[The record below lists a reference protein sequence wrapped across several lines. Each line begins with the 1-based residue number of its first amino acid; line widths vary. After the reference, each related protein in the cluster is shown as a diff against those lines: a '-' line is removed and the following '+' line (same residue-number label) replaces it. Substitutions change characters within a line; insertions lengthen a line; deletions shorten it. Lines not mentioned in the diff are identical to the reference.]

1 MTAPIRV
8 LHLEDSPRDAALISH
23 SLAAAGLYCDITVVD
38 DEARFEAALRE
49 QEVDVVLCDYNLPG
63 YDGLLALELARA
75 RRPGVPVLMISGTID
90 EEHAVECLHCGATD
104 YLLKGRLERLPSAVR
119 RALAEVE
126 KARSAERVSV
136 AFLRQTRRI
145 RELHELT
152 VATTLSDAY
161 RIGEALRVGGSWFG
175 MALGLVCRTE
185 RGVLTVEHSWSD
197 ALTQPAPLVTHGP
210 LEGSC
215 AADVLA
221 DGVPRALPG
230 SHPPRHRAHPALRRG
245 EVARYIGVPLIVHGR
260 PYGTV
265 EFMSEH
271 ARTEPFDDTDTASLQ
286 MLARWIGAVIGVH
299 HLQEQ
304 VNRSQ
309 KMEAIG
315 TLASSVAH
323 DFNNLLSVIQCS
335 AQILML
341 ELPPDGDQAVEVQ
354 QVLEATTRATTL
366 TRQLLTFSR
375 KEVSKPQTVDLGVL
389 LEKVSSMLRRLI
401 RSDVTLEVTRAGEV
415 LGAFVDAGQFEQV
428 VMNLCLN
435 ARDAMPN
442 GGLLS
447 LSVDRVPIDLDF
459 VAGHPWAQP
468 GEFVRVTVR
477 DSGMG
482 MDAET
487 QSRIFEPFFT
497 TKGAVDGTGLGLVV
511 VYGIVQQH
519 GGLINVMSRPGMGT
533 TFELYFPHEPLA
545 AQLEQF
551 AREIVLADAA
561 TGGESAPGLP
571 TIAVRRML
579 LVDDEDAIRRVAS
592 RLLTRQGYTVIA
604 CANGVDALRAID
616 DPTLELHVAMLDVV
630 MPDMSGFELFRRLRE
645 RRPCLPVVF
654 VTAYADQDEFARVRG
669 PGVRLVEKPFEI
681 ERLVEVIREAAS
693 EMEVPV

>member
-1 MTAPIRV
+1 MTGPIRV
-8 LHLEDSPRDAALISH
+8 LHLEDSPRDAALIAH
-23 SLAAAGLYCDITVVD
+23 SLTAAGLSCDITVVD

-63 YDGLLALELARA
+63 YDGFLALELARA

-90 EEHAVECLHCGATD
+90 EEHAVECLHRGATD
-104 YLLKGRLERLPSAVR
+104 YLLKGRLERLPSAMR
-119 RALAEVE
+119 RALAEVGR
-126 KARSAERVSV
+126 ARSAERVSA
-136 AFLRQTRRI
+136 AFLRQSQRI

-152 VATTLSDAY
+152 VATTLSDDY

-185 RGVLTVEHSWSD
+185 RGVLGVEHRWSD
-197 ALTQPAPLVTHGP
+197 ALTPSAPLVAQGP

-230 SHPPRHRAHPALRRG
+230 SHPPRHRAHPALPRG
-245 EVARYIGVPLIVHGR
+245 EVASYIGVPLIVHGR

-265 EFMSEH
+265 EFMSGQ

-335 AQILML
+335 TEILML
-341 ELPPDGDQAVEVQ
+341 RLPPDDDQAVELQ
-354 QVLEATTRATTL
+354 QVLEATSRATTL

-389 LEKVSSMLRRLI
+389 LEKVSNMLRRLI
-401 RSDVTLEVTRAGEV
+401 GSDVTLEVTRAGEV

-435 ARDAMPN
+435 ARDAMPH
-442 GGLLS
+442 GGVLS

-459 VAGHPWAQP
+459 AAGHPWAQP
-468 GEFVRVTVR
+468 GEFVRVSAR
-477 DSGMG
+477 DTGVG

-487 QSRIFEPFFT
+487 QARIFEPFFT
-497 TKGAVDGTGLGLVV
+497 TKSAANGTGLGLAV

-519 GGLINVMSRPGMGT
+519 GGLINVVSRPGLGT

-545 AQLEQF
+545 GQLEQL
-551 AREIVLADAA
+551 AREVALADAMA
-561 TGGESAPGLP
+561 SGESAPDLP
-571 TIAVRRML
+571 TAAARTLL
-579 LVDDEDAIRRVAS
+579 LVDDEDAIRRVAT
-592 RLLTRQGYTVIA
+592 RLLTREGYTVVA
-604 CANGVDALRAID
+604 CANGPDALRAVE
-616 DPTLELHVAMLDVV
+616 DPTSDIYAAMLDVV
-630 MPDMSGFELFRRLRE
+630 MPEMSGFELFRQLRE
-645 RRPCLPVVF
+645 RRPSLPVVF
-654 VTAYADQDEFARVRG
+654 VTAYADQEHFARIRG
-669 PGVRLVEKPFEI
+669 PGVRLLEKPFEI
-681 ERLVEVIREAAS
+681 ERLAAVIREVVR
-693 EMEVPV
+693 EMEMTA